1 MIGAL
6 FGRVTAAVLLVA
18 LAVVGC
24 GDAEPGG
31 AGTVGPRSPGEATGD
46 PNPGD
51 PNPGDL
57 NPGNPNPRDPNPGN
71 PNSGNPNPGN
81 PNPGNPNPRDP
92 NPRHPN
98 PGNPNPRDPNP
109 GNPNPRD
116 PNPGNPNPGEEEVAW
131 VPPGPGSSAPE
142 LPPDDGDQPRPW
154 DRWFWAFDHRDCDA
168 IAALGQERHQ
178 RPLYEGLG
186 DACRAVLRD
195 EDQFWPAVE
204 AALQNVGNPTNCL
217 DQSALRLLRDLVTAH
232 QRAPN
237 AKIRIVDH
245 PPGRECD

>member
-51 PNPGDL
+51 L
-57 NPGNPNPRDPNPGN
+57 
-71 PNSGNPNPGN
+71 
-81 PNPGNPNPRDP
+81 
-92 NPRHPN
+92 
-98 PGNPNPRDPNP
+98 NP

-131 VPPGPGSSAPE
+131 VPPGPGSSVTA
-142 LPPDDGDQPRPW
+142 PPDDGDQPRPW

-245 PPGRECD
+245 PPGRECDRAGQHLTPSTFDFSTGAEPAGPAGGRTPPFTKLRSR